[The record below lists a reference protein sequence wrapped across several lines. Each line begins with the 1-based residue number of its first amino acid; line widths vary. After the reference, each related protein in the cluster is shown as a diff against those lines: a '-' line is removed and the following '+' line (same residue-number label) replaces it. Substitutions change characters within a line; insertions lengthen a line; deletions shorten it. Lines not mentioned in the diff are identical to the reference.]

1 MKKYHILSN
10 DEQITRAIVTQL
22 KADEWL
28 HFEDVQSLI
37 KAIPYQKV
45 LVCDFNCLPQLK
57 DYLNEIIQRDIAC
70 IGIYSDRSQI
80 TVKTLLEYGIVAAFH
95 ISECSII
102 PHYCESFTGIVS
114 GTVGIVDSNQ
124 INLWGLSTLIKKF
137 GYSALVYADLD
148 ECCKSSVTVD
158 ILCINCS
165 QISTEKIAKTYISGM
180 LPKKNAIVLY
190 KSDEKDIYIHDIIKL
205 NRLAKVIYILEEV
218 YSMLV
223 HLLFTQQVHAYIYKL
238 YDIAHMHSTT
248 TSYRGTLRQWYM
260 EAGTAIFDTPDI
272 MNSEVLEEFG
282 KDIRMLDTLRARA
295 QAFSWM
301 VNK

>member
-10 DEQITRAIVTQL
+10 DEQILHAIVTQL
-22 KADEWL
+22 TADEWV
-28 HFEDVQSLI
+28 HFDDVQSLM
-37 KAIPYQKV
+37 KEIPRQSA
-45 LVCDFNCLPQLK
+45 LVCDINFLPQLK
-57 DYLNEIIQRDIAC
+57 DYLNEIIHREIAC
-70 IGIYSDRSQI
+70 IGIYSDRSQT

-95 ISECSII
+95 ISECSVIS
-102 PHYCESFTGIVS
+102 HYCDNFTGIVS
-114 GTVGIVDSNQ
+114 GTIGIVDSNQ
-124 INLWGLSTLIKKF
+124 ITLWGLSTIIKKF
-137 GYSALVYADLD
+137 GYAAHVYADLD
-148 ECCKSSVTVD
+148 ECCNNSDAVD

-205 NRLAKVIYILEEV
+205 NRLAKVIYTLEEV
-218 YSMLV
+218 YTMLV
-223 HLLFTQQVHAYIYKL
+223 HLLFTQQVHACIYKL
-238 YDIAHMHSTT
+238 YESAGMHNTT

-272 MNSEVLEEFG
+272 MNSEVLDKLG
-282 KDIRMLDTLRARA
+282 KDIRMLDALRARA
-295 QAFSWM
+295 QAFSWI